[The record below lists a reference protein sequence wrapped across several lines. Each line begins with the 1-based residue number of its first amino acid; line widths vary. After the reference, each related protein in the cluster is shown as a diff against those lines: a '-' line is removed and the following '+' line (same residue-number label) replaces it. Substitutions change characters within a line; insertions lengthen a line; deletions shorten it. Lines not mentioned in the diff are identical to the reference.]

1 MKTTHKQILALLLA
15 LVLLLSLRAC
25 AQKMQTESDEPKM
38 STAGKKLQKS
48 NRKKLYCRA
57 TGTIL
62 HSCHDGYCSL
72 KNRRSPKGTA
82 AA

>member
-1 MKTTHKQILALLLA
+1 MKMTPRRVFALLMA

-25 AQKMQTESDEPKM
+25 AQKMQTEHDEAKM
-38 STAGKKLQKS
+38 NTAGKKFQKS